1 MHVHDTWSPSER
13 DYPATEYTMTK
24 LLPACVLVLFVGSAC
39 TDDMSRSLN
48 NPAATGPLLP
58 LGPSAGAAT
67 VAVPLNFRTHLT
79 GQEVV
84 PPRETRAQGEAVLQL
99 SADGTELSYLVIAS
113 NIENVTGVHIH
124 LGAAG
129 NVGPN
134 VVFLLGPL
142 APGGGR
148 TNGVVAQGTITAAN
162 LINALAGQPL
172 SALIEAIQAGHAFV
186 DVPTN
191 DGIAPAF
198 TGPGDFVTGEI
209 RGQLR

>member
-1 MHVHDTWSPSER
+1 
-13 DYPATEYTMTK
+13 MTK
-24 LLPACVLVLFVGSAC
+24 PFLACVLPLLVCSAC
-39 TDDMSRSLN
+39 TQDPSRSPT
-48 NPAATGPLLP
+48 NPATGSALP
-58 LGPSAGAAT
+58 SGPSAVSAA
-67 VAVPLNFRTHLT
+67 VSVPLNFRAHLS
-79 GQEVV
+79 GDEVV
-84 PPRETRAQGEAVLQL
+84 PPRDTRAQGEAVLQL

-172 SALIEAIQAGHAFV
+172 SALIDTIQAGNAFV
-186 DVPTN
+186 DIPTN
-191 DGIAPAF
+191 DGVAPAF